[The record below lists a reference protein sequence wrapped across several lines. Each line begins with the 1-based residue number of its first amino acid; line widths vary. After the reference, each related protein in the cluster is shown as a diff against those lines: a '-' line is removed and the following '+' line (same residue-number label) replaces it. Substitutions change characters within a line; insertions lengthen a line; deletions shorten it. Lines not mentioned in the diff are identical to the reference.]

1 MIMYIKYGL
10 LLKVMTNS
18 RFKSKMLFFSLATV
32 NNWDLNFFLNLTV
45 EPINCSRCLECVI
58 KYRKR

>member
-1 MIMYIKYGL
+1 MYIKYGL

-18 RFKSKMLFFSLATV
+18 RFKSKILFFSLAAV

-45 EPINCSRCLECVI
+45 EPINCSR
-58 KYRKR
+58 